1 MKTASKPAPAA
12 GDESHPDDAAVEIG
26 HRCALRYTAA
36 YAALALVCGLVS
48 ELVARWAFATEY
60 PLSLWV
66 FVKPIAFVGIT
77 SPFIYAAIRRQT
89 ARTAAASATL
99 RSSQA
104 RLQRM
109 AEMSSDWYWE
119 TDATL
124 KLTSVAGTRGH
135 GAAISSTNLLGKHF
149 TEIPHFVLLSM
160 PVAEF
165 EALRAAHKPYRNVRG
180 RIANPKRGDAYVSIS
195 GEPRFGSDGS
205 FIGYHGVTRDVTD
218 EFCALERLRLSEAN
232 FRAIAEHPGIA
243 KAPVLPDNTPI
254 YANQSYCALLGYTAA
269 EILAGNSVDFT
280 HPDDIEATRA
290 MIAQCVAGTRDA
302 YHLRKRFIRK
312 DGGIVWVELDAA
324 AVRDADGSL
333 KHLVVQTQDIG
344 PRLAAEAALRETQ
357 ERLSMMFDQ
366 AAMGISEVALDGRFL
381 RVNPALCRILGY
393 GESELLASAGWQITH
408 PDDRQAGHDRMADA
422 ITGTAE
428 RYALEKRY
436 LRRDGTVVWVE
447 LTAALA
453 RDENGEPAYFVSLTQ
468 DISQR
473 KATETAL
480 RQSEAR
486 YRSVVNSLT
495 EGVLLT
501 GDDGKVLAYNPATM
515 AIFGTD
521 FAELVAQGPRASRLR
536 MFDQSGLPISHATRP
551 SALVRRS
558 GTMVR
563 DSTVRLVRSD
573 NSHAWLRVTAVPVGA
588 LADGHSEVLI
598 VLADVTAERASA
610 AALRESESRY
620 RSVIETM
627 TEAILLLDADG
638 QAIGSN
644 PAATR
649 VFGLSQAAVGAA
661 GPYTPILRMFHS
673 GGRELRIEERPSY
686 RALKYGKSVIE
697 EMYRASRPDGS
708 MIWLQ
713 ISAKPLPLGPD
724 SANGV
729 LITLADITARVEAE
743 AALKAMAETL
753 ERRVAARTAEL
764 SQVNRELESFAYS
777 VSHDLRAPLRAISG
791 FASLL
796 AEDER
801 ENLGADSAGLLDR
814 IASNAER
821 MGELIDDVLEYSRV
835 TRIDR
840 QREIADVNVI
850 ATEVMLRLA
859 TTQPDT
865 RCVVRPLGRAS
876 ADPAMLR
883 QIFEALIGNAFK
895 YSATVARPEI
905 EIDVQVDHGTNW
917 YRVRDNGVGFD
928 MRYADRLFGMFQ
940 RMHSAADF
948 LGTGVGLAIVKRL
961 VERHGGNVNAHS
973 VPGEG
978 ATFRFNLGPEAEAL

>member
-12 GDESHPDDAAVEIG
+12 GDESHPDDAAVAIG

-48 ELVARWAFATEY
+48 ELVAGWAFATEY

-66 FVKPIAFVGIT
+66 FVKPIAFMGIT

-89 ARTAAASATL
+89 ARTALASATR

-119 TDATL
+119 TDAQL
-124 KLTSVAGTRGH
+124 KLTSVAGTSRH
-135 GAAISSTNLLGKHF
+135 GAAIPSTNLLGKHF

-180 RIANPKRGDAYVSIS
+180 RIANPKGGDAYVSIS
-195 GEPRFGSDGS
+195 GEPRFGSDDR
-205 FIGYHGVTRDVTD
+205 FIGYHGVTRDVTN
-218 EFCALERLRLSEAN
+218 EFEALERLRLSEAN
-232 FRAIAEHPGIA
+232 FRAVAEHPGIA
-243 KAPVLPDNTPI
+243 KALVLPDGTPI
-254 YANQSYCALLGYTAA
+254 YVNRSYCALLGYTT
-269 EILAGNSVDFT
+269 EELLARNNLRFT
-280 HPDDIEATRA
+280 HPDDVEAIRTVVDE
-290 MIAQCVAGTRDA
+290 CVAGGRDG

-312 DGGIVWVELDAA
+312 DGQHVHVEIDAA

-333 KHLVVQTQDIG
+333 QHLVVQIQDIG
-344 PRLAAEAALRETQ
+344 PRLAAETALQETQ
-357 ERLSMMFDQ
+357 ERLRMMFDL

-393 GESELLASAGWQITH
+393 TEAELLASAGWQITH
-408 PDDRQAGHDRMADA
+408 QDDLQAGHDRMADA
-422 ITGTAE
+422 IAGKAE
-428 RYALEKRY
+428 RYTLEKRY
-436 LRRDGTVVWVE
+436 LRRDGSIVWVE

-453 RDENGEPAYFVSLTQ
+453 RDARGEAAYFVSLSQ

-473 KATETAL
+473 KDAETAL
-480 RQSEAR
+480 RRSEAR
-486 YRSVVNSLT
+486 YRSVVDSLT

-501 GDDGKVLAYNPATM
+501 GDDGTVLAFNPAAM

-521 FAELVAQGPRASRLR
+521 FADLVAAGPRVSRLR
-536 MFDQSGLPISHATRP
+536 MFDQAGLPIAHTERP
-551 SALVRRS
+551 SALARRS
-558 GTMVR
+558 GQLVR
-563 DSTVRLVRSD
+563 NAIVRVVRSD
-573 NSHAWLRVTAVPVGA
+573 DSHAWLRITAVPVG
-588 LADGHSEVLI
+588 DPTSGGNEVLL
-598 VLADVTAERASA
+598 VLADVTAERAGA
-610 AALRESESRY
+610 AALRDSESRY

-649 VFGLSQAAVGAA
+649 VFGLGHAEIGTA
-661 GPYTPILRMFHS
+661 GPFTPILRMFHAD
-673 GGRELRIEERPSY
+673 GRELGVHERPSF
-686 RALKYGKSVIE
+686 RALKRHESVVNE
-697 EMYRASRPDGS
+697 VYRANRPDGD

-724 SANGV
+724 AASGV

-743 AALKAMAETL
+743 SALKTMAENL
-753 ERRVAARTAEL
+753 ERRVTERTAEL
-764 SQVNRELESFAYS
+764 SQLNRELESFAYS

-796 AEDER
+796 AEEER
-801 ENLGADSAGLLDR
+801 ERLSAESAGLLDR
-814 IASNAER
+814 ISANAER

-840 QREIADVNVI
+840 QREITDVSVI
-850 ATEVMLRLA
+850 ASEVMLRLA
-859 TTQPDT
+859 ATQPDSH
-865 RCVVRPLGRAS
+865 CVVRPLGKAS
-876 ADPAMLR
+876 ADPVMLR
-883 QIFEALIGNAFK
+883 QIFENLVGNAFK
-895 YSATVARPEI
+895 YSAMAARPEI
-905 EIDVQVDHGTNW
+905 EIDLQVDHGTRW
-917 YRVRDNGVGFD
+917 YRVRDNGIGFD

-948 LGTGVGLAIVKRL
+948 PGTGVGLAIVKRL
-961 VERHGGNVNAHS
+961 VERHGGSVDAHS
-973 VPGEG
+973 VPGQG
-978 ATFRFNLGPEAEAL
+978 TTFRFNLGPEADRP